1 MQDAFFVLTNVR
13 IIISPVLELVSQL
26 QIILPL
32 LVSVSNT
39 CICIN
44 SQVTVFIYLL
54 NIFWNLQFLTPSG
67 NTRQTMIQVGKDTCL
82 NFIYIFGLCKLYLHI
97 WVTHF
102 LNFQAIFRVF
112 YFQNVNRSLY
122 CKYLDYGSLL
132 SLFIQRESVTQ

>member
-67 NTRQTMIQVGKDTCL
+67 NTRQTMIQDGKDTCL

-112 YFQNVNRSLY
+112 
-122 CKYLDYGSLL
+122 
-132 SLFIQRESVTQ
+132 